1 MNETELLQLS
11 IADLVAIVNY
21 CGDDNRQEIA
31 LSQKARKIL
40 NIKLK
45 LA

>member
-21 CGDDNRQEIA
+21 CSDDNIQEIR
-31 LSQKARKIL
+31 LREKAKRIL
-40 NIKLK
+40 HIKLK

>member
-21 CGDDNRQEIA
+21 CSDTNVREI
-31 LSQKARKIL
+31 LLRQKAKRIL
-40 NIKLK
+40 QIKLK